1 METGFGLGILVILTG
16 STANSAFG
24 LGLKF
29 TRSWKWEHIWLLF
42 SVTAMILI
50 PWLLGFLTVES
61 LFAVLAAVDGRDL
74 LLVFLFGMGW
84 GVGSVLYGLA
94 LKMVGLALSYAIVMG
109 LTAAIGT
116 MAPFVLLHWDDFL
129 TFKGMVISF
138 GVLLVVAGVLLSA
151 WAGKLREDSPGRIQE
166 SVENSETP
174 EKESRRSAA
183 VLLGLLVAALSG
195 ILSPMLNL
203 SFAYGIRLADQA
215 VLLGTSPSM
224 ASNVIWVVASD
235 RRVSGECGLLC
246 LPDRQGE
253 KLAHFSGAAIS
264 LRGGSGHGDLVG
276 LGRRHLRDRR
286 LHAGR
291 HARGHRLAH
300 GFRHVDY
307 CRDVLGGVGRGVDG
321 SFEEVHGGNGGF
333 HSGFVRFNVSDWVD
347 EYAGV
352 DAITKE

>member
-50 PWLLGFLTVES
+50 PWLLGFLTIES
-61 LFAVLAAVDGRDL
+61 LFAVLAAAEARDL

-109 LTAAIGT
+109 LTAAVGT

-129 TFKGMVISF
+129 TVKGMVICA
-138 GVLLVVAGVLLSA
+138 GVLMVVVGVLLSA
-151 WAGKLREDSPGRIQE
+151 WAGKLREESPERAPGNCGGDFRDSGQE
-166 SVENSETP
+166 NP
-174 EKESRRSAA
+174 RGSAPFF
-183 VLLGLLVAALSG
+183 LGLLVAALSG

-203 SFAYGIRLADQA
+203 SFAYGIKLADQA

-224 ASNVIWVVASD
+224 ASNVIWVVALSAGFLVNAGYCVYLIVKGKSWHIF
-235 RRVSGECGLLC
+235 RGQPFHYGVGAAMGILWVSGVVTYG
-246 LPDRQGE
+246 
-253 KLAHFSGAAIS
+253 I
-264 LRGGSGHGDLVG
+264 GGSMLGDLREVIG
-276 LGRRHLRDRR
+276 WPMASAMSIIAATFWGALSGEWTGASRKSMTVMGVSILV
-286 LHAGR
+286 LSVSMFLIGWTNT
-291 HARGHRLAH
+291 LA
-300 GFRHVDY
+300 
-307 CRDVLGGVGRGVDG
+307 
-321 SFEEVHGGNGGF
+321 
-333 HSGFVRFNVSDWVD
+333 
-347 EYAGV
+347 
-352 DAITKE
+352 

>member
-50 PWLLGFLTVES
+50 PWLLGFLTIES
-61 LFAVLAAVDGRDL
+61 LFGVLAAADGRDL

-109 LTAAIGT
+109 LTAAVGT

-129 TFKGMVISF
+129 TFKGMVISA
-138 GVLLVVAGVLLSA
+138 GVLLVVGGVLLSA
-151 WAGKLREDSPGRIQE
+151 WAGKLREESPERLQE
-166 SVENSETP
+166 SVESAETP
-174 EKESRRSAA
+174 AKESRRSAA

-224 ASNVIWVVASD
+224 ASNVIWVVALTAGFLVNAGYCVYLIVKGRSW
-235 RRVSGECGLLC
+235 RTFRGQPFHYGVGAAMGILWVSGVVTYG
-246 LPDRQGE
+246 
-253 KLAHFSGAAIS
+253 I
-264 LRGGSGHGDLVG
+264 GGSMLGDMREVIGWPMASAMSIIAATFWGALSGEWTGASRRSMAVMGVSILVLSASMFLIG
-276 LGRRHLRDRR
+276 WTNTLG
-286 LHAGR
+286 
-291 HARGHRLAH
+291 
-300 GFRHVDY
+300 
-307 CRDVLGGVGRGVDG
+307 
-321 SFEEVHGGNGGF
+321 
-333 HSGFVRFNVSDWVD
+333 
-347 EYAGV
+347 
-352 DAITKE
+352 

>member
-61 LFAVLAAVDGRDL
+61 LFAVLAAADGRDL

-116 MAPFVLLHWDDFL
+116 MAPFALLHWDDFL
-129 TFKGMVISF
+129 TFKGMAISF

-151 WAGKLREDSPGRIQE
+151 WAGKMREESPERVQKSVDSA
-166 SVENSETP
+166 ETP

-224 ASNVIWVVASD
+224 ASNVIWVVALTAGFLVNAGYCVYLIVRGRSW
-235 RRVSGECGLLC
+235 RTFRGQPFHYGVGVAMGILWVSGVVTYG
-246 LPDRQGE
+246 
-253 KLAHFSGAAIS
+253 I
-264 LRGGSGHGDLVG
+264 GGSMLGDMREVIGWPMASAMSIIAATFWGALSGEWNGASRKSMAVMGVSILVLSASMFLIG
-276 LGRRHLRDRR
+276 WTHTLG
-286 LHAGR
+286 
-291 HARGHRLAH
+291 
-300 GFRHVDY
+300 
-307 CRDVLGGVGRGVDG
+307 
-321 SFEEVHGGNGGF
+321 
-333 HSGFVRFNVSDWVD
+333 
-347 EYAGV
+347 
-352 DAITKE
+352 

>member
-16 STANSAFG
+16 ATANSAFG
-24 LGLKF
+24 LGIKF

-50 PWLLGFLTVES
+50 PWLLGLLTIES
-61 LFAVLAAVDGRDL
+61 LFAVLAAADGRDL
-74 LLVFLFGMGW
+74 LLVFLFGLGW

-109 LTAAIGT
+109 LTAAVGT

-129 TFKGMVISF
+129 TFKGMVISA

-151 WAGKLREDSPGRIQE
+151 WAGKLREESPGRIQE
-166 SVENSETP
+166 PGEGSETA

-183 VLLGLLVAALSG
+183 VLLGLLVAGLSG

-224 ASNVIWVVASD
+224 ASNVIWVVALTAGFLVNAGYCVYLIVKGRSWNIF
-235 RRVSGECGLLC
+235 RGQPFHYGVGVAMGILWVSGVVTYG
-246 LPDRQGE
+246 
-253 KLAHFSGAAIS
+253 I
-264 LRGGSGHGDLVG
+264 GGSMLGDMREVIGWPMASAMSIIAATFWGAWSGEWTGASRKSVAVMGVSILVLSASMFLIG
-276 LGRRHLRDRR
+276 WTNTLG
-286 LHAGR
+286 
-291 HARGHRLAH
+291 
-300 GFRHVDY
+300 
-307 CRDVLGGVGRGVDG
+307 
-321 SFEEVHGGNGGF
+321 
-333 HSGFVRFNVSDWVD
+333 
-347 EYAGV
+347 
-352 DAITKE
+352 

>member
-50 PWLLGFLTVES
+50 PWLLGFLTIES
-61 LFAVLAAVDGRDL
+61 LFGVLAAADGRDL

-129 TFKGMVISF
+129 TFKGMAISF

-151 WAGKLREDSPGRIQE
+151 WAGKLREDSPGRLE
-166 SVENSETP
+166 ETG
-174 EKESRRSAA
+174 EGSGTAVKESTGSAP
-183 VLLGLLVAALSG
+183 VLLGLLVAGLSG

-224 ASNVIWVVASD
+224 ASNVIWVVALTAGFLVNAGYCVYLIVKGRSWHIF
-235 RRVSGECGLLC
+235 RGQPYHYGV
-246 LPDRQGE
+246 
-253 KLAHFSGAAIS
+253 GAAMGI
-264 LRGGSGHGDLVG
+264 LWVCGVVTYGIGGSMLGDLREVIG
-276 LGRRHLRDRR
+276 WPMASAMSIIAATFWG
-286 LHAGR
+286 A
-291 HARGHRLAH
+291 
-300 GFRHVDY
+300 
-307 CRDVLGGVGRGVDG
+307 LGGEWTGASRKSMAVMGVSILVLSASMFLIG
-321 SFEEVHGGNGGF
+321 WTNTLG
-333 HSGFVRFNVSDWVD
+333 
-347 EYAGV
+347 
-352 DAITKE
+352 

>member
-50 PWLLGFLTVES
+50 PWLLGILTVES
-61 LFAVLAAVDGRDL
+61 LFAVLAAADGRDL

-116 MAPFVLLHWDDFL
+116 MAPFVLLHWDEFL
-129 TFKGMVISF
+129 TLKGMVISA
-138 GVLLVVAGVLLSA
+138 GVLLVVGGVLLSA
-151 WAGKLREDSPGRIQE
+151 WAGKLREESPGRIQE

-224 ASNVIWVVASD
+224 ASNVIWVVALTAGFLVNAGYCVYLIVKGRSWHTF
-235 RRVSGECGLLC
+235 RGQPFHYGVGVAMGILWVSGVVTYG
-246 LPDRQGE
+246 
-253 KLAHFSGAAIS
+253 I
-264 LRGGSGHGDLVG
+264 GGSMLGDMREVIG
-276 LGRRHLRDRR
+276 WPMASAMSIIAATFWG
-286 LHAGR
+286 A
-291 HARGHRLAH
+291 
-300 GFRHVDY
+300 
-307 CRDVLGGVGRGVDG
+307 LGGEWTGASRKSMAAMGVSILVLSASMFLIG
-321 SFEEVHGGNGGF
+321 WTNTLG
-333 HSGFVRFNVSDWVD
+333 
-347 EYAGV
+347 
-352 DAITKE
+352 

>member
-42 SVTAMILI
+42 SLTAMILI
-50 PWLLGFLTVES
+50 PWLLGFLTIES
-61 LFAVLAAVDGRDL
+61 LFAVLATADGRDL

-109 LTAAIGT
+109 LTAAVGT

-129 TFKGMVISF
+129 TFKGMVISA
-138 GVLLVVAGVLLSA
+138 GVLLVVGGVLLSA
-151 WAGKLREDSPGRIQE
+151 WAGKLREESPERVQE
-166 SVENSETP
+166 SVESAETP
-174 EKESRRSAA
+174 AKESRRSAA

-224 ASNVIWVVASD
+224 ASNVIWVVALTAGFLVNAGYCVYLIVKGRSW
-235 RRVSGECGLLC
+235 RTFRGQPFHYGVGAAMGILWVSGVVTYG
-246 LPDRQGE
+246 
-253 KLAHFSGAAIS
+253 I
-264 LRGGSGHGDLVG
+264 GGSMLGDMREVIGWPMASAMSIIAATFWGALSGEWTGASRKSMAVMGVSILVLSASMFLIG
-276 LGRRHLRDRR
+276 WTNTLG
-286 LHAGR
+286 
-291 HARGHRLAH
+291 
-300 GFRHVDY
+300 
-307 CRDVLGGVGRGVDG
+307 
-321 SFEEVHGGNGGF
+321 
-333 HSGFVRFNVSDWVD
+333 
-347 EYAGV
+347 
-352 DAITKE
+352 

>member
-1 METGFGLGILVILTG
+1 METGFGLGILVILAG

-61 LFAVLAAVDGRDL
+61 LFAVLAAADGRDL

-109 LTAAIGT
+109 LTAAVGT

-129 TFKGMVISF
+129 TFKGMVISA
-138 GVLLVVAGVLLSA
+138 GVLLVVVGVLLSA
-151 WAGKLREDSPGRIQE
+151 WAGKLREESPGRSQE
-166 SVENSETP
+166 TEGASETP
-174 EKESRRSAA
+174 ERESKRSAA

-224 ASNVIWVVASD
+224 ASNVIWVVALTAGFLVNAGYCVYLIVKGRSWSIF
-235 RRVSGECGLLC
+235 RGQPFHYGVGVAMGILWVSGVVTYG
-246 LPDRQGE
+246 
-253 KLAHFSGAAIS
+253 I
-264 LRGGSGHGDLVG
+264 GGSMLGDMREVIGWPMASAMSIIAATFWGASSGEWTGASRKSMAVMGLSILVLSASMFLIG
-276 LGRRHLRDRR
+276 WTNTLG
-286 LHAGR
+286 
-291 HARGHRLAH
+291 
-300 GFRHVDY
+300 
-307 CRDVLGGVGRGVDG
+307 
-321 SFEEVHGGNGGF
+321 
-333 HSGFVRFNVSDWVD
+333 
-347 EYAGV
+347 
-352 DAITKE
+352 